1 MTPYFD
7 YELTAMPTSLF
18 KDNFMRKSVK
28 SQLAQSLEKNVQFS
42 GENPQAMH
50 VLDCGAPIHKVKWQK
65 KVTYKDIAVQYVNYV
80 RTRYR
85 DCCIVFDGYGQG
97 PTIKDHEHQRRIG
110 KTCADIQL
118 SENIMANSDQQ
129 TFLSNE
135 KNKSQFIALLN
146 RCLEAD
152 GQILHNSAGD
162 ADTLIVETALLFPRQ
177 EREVKV
183 VADDTHVLILLMYHW
198 NANMADIYF
207 HSEVKRSKKGLKVWK
222 VQDLVNKAGKVVT
235 SHLLFIHAW
244 SGCDTTSATYGHGK
258 TSL

>member
-1 MTPYFD
+1 
-7 YELTAMPTSLF
+7 MPTSLF

-28 SQLAQSLEKNVQFS
+28 SQLAHVLEKGAQSS

-50 VLDCGAPIHKVKWQK
+50 VLDGGAIIHKVKWQK

-118 SENIMANSDQQ
+118 SENIKAHIDQQ

-135 KNKSQFIALLN
+135 KNKSQFIALLS

-152 GQILHNSAGD
+152 GQILHNSTGD
-162 ADTLIVETALLFPRQ
+162 ADALTVETSLQFARQ
-177 EREVKV
+177 EVKE
-183 VADDTHVLILLMYHW
+183 VADDT
-198 NANMADIYF
+198 DGPQ
-207 HSEVKRSKKGLKVWK
+207 ERK
-222 VQDLVNKAGKVVT
+222 
-235 SHLLFIHAW
+235 
-244 SGCDTTSATYGHGK
+244 
-258 TSL
+258 